1 MKKTHLSKRNRK
13 KFSVKNVGV
22 KGRDVQIKTI
32 VWAWAQEEIELGKK
46 PASYPPTSSESD
58 GVFVG
63 AVNMFVKVR
72 ESADVL

>member
-1 MKKTHLSKRNRK
+1 MGSGGN
-13 KFSVKNVGV
+13 
-22 KGRDVQIKTI
+22 
-32 VWAWAQEEIELGKK
+32 WAGEK